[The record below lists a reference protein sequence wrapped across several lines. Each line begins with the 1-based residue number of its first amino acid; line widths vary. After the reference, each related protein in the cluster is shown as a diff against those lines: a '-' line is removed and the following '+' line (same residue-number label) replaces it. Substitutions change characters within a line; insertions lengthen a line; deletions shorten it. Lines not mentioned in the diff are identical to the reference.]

1 MKNSVN
7 KIVTVIAI
15 VLLGIVVSCASR
27 TDRQPSQMPA
37 TDTLATEA
45 GAFPAEC
52 KNAPERQNLTD
63 GAQTTLV
70 IKCSCTDN
78 GRTATWYNTVHP
90 NVDPANYC
98 APGYPVFYESA
109 VLAYARS
116 QAASDASYQDSTTL
130 PPMPS
135 VLPIQPPASD
145 AGAKPDSSN
154 RSFKPEHSTAP
165 QVTLMYRDVRYTCKD
180 GMATRDYKAISQGNG
195 QESVQEKHDQC
206 VGPGFTCLTDPTE
219 QRDPSRPPCNCTGNR
234 RPMLLSA
241 QMYTWAC
248 YDQSPNPRASAS
260 ADAGS
265 SRP

>member
-52 KNAPERQNLTD
+52 KNAPERQNMTD

-78 GRTATWYNTVHP
+78 GRTATWYNTVRP

-98 APGYPVFYESA
+98 EPGYPVFYESA

-116 QAASDASYQDSTTL
+116 QAASDASYRDSTTL
-130 PPMPS
+130 PTMPS
-135 VLPIQPPASD
+135 VLPVQPPASD
-145 AGAKPDSSN
+145 AGAKPDSSTT
-154 RSFKPEHSTAP
+154 S
-165 QVTLMYRDVRYTCKD
+165 QVTLIYRDVRYACKD

-195 QESVQEKHDQC
+195 QETTKEAHEQC
-206 VGPGFTCLTDPTE
+206 VGQGFTCLTDPTE

-241 QMYTWAC
+241 TNNAWAC
-248 YDQSPNPRASAS
+248 YDQTPNSRASAS
-260 ADAGS
+260 TDAGS